1 MYHSRTVRSEDAAA
15 GSHSILSKGG
25 TPGRKRRFQDL
36 TFFGVAAADRRP
48 NHPASLTIFLIHV
61 VLPDARGIAG

>member
-36 TFFGVAAADRRP
+36 TFFGVAAADLRFDRAI
-48 NHPASLTIFLIHV
+48 NAGLPAAKGTQSEALT
-61 VLPDARGIAG
+61 R